1 MLASVSRSSPTTDGW
16 CYVASLA
23 RHTLA
28 DAGRRD
34 FIRCAAP
41 PVSSMA
47 CVDGIDNAAA
57 WLLGAVHD
65 CPALR
70 PPNGPELRSLDGD
83 LTEVGATI
91 SKSEL
96 SERHIR
102 LHMVC
107 PPMTLD
113 AWRSWQ
119 ICTIVAELLLDALR
133 NSRNV
138 RSIVVE
144 FRAVADE
151 TQCVILDDGVA
162 LSSSARR
169 RSAASVEALI
179 AEIGGRI
186 ARCTDDSGS
195 AVMICVP
202 GVGL

>member
-1 MLASVSRSSPTTDGW
+1 MLTSISPSSPTTDGW
-16 CYVASLA
+16 RYVASLA

-41 PVSSMA
+41 ALDSMA
-47 CVDGIDNAAA
+47 CVDSVDSDAA

-70 PPNGPELRSLDGD
+70 PPTGPELRSLEGD
-83 LTEVGATI
+83 LAEVGAAI

-96 SERHIR
+96 SERQIQ

-107 PPMTLD
+107 RPMMLN

-138 RSIVVE
+138 RSIMVE
-144 FRAVADE
+144 FRAVAE
-151 TQCVILDDGVA
+151 EAQCLIVDDGVA
-162 LSSSARR
+162 LPSPGLC
-169 RSAASVEALI
+169 RSAASVDALV

-186 ARCTDDSGS
+186 ARSSDENGS
-195 AVMICVP
+195 VVMICIP
-202 GVGL
+202 GDAL

>member
-1 MLASVSRSSPTTDGW
+1 MLACVFPSSPTTDGW
-16 CYVASLA
+16 RYVASLA
-23 RHTLA
+23 RYTLA
-28 DAGRRD
+28 EAGRRD

-41 PVSSMA
+41 PVSSMV
-47 CVDGIDNAAA
+47 CVDSIDNDAA

-83 LTEVGATI
+83 LEEVGAAI

-102 LHMVC
+102 LHVIC

-133 NSRNV
+133 NSRDV
-138 RSIVVE
+138 RSIMVE
-144 FRAVADE
+144 FRPVADE
-151 TQCVILDDGVA
+151 AQCVIIDDGVA
-162 LSSSARR
+162 FSSPVRR
-169 RSAASVEALI
+169 RSAASVDALV

-186 ARCTDDSGS
+186 ARRTNDSGS
-195 AVMICVP
+195 AVIICVP
-202 GVGL
+202 GVCL